1 MPGEMAIAG
10 AALGGIGAIGKIF
23 TGFHQNSLASK
34 IHPEYHA
41 YETSPFA
48 QQQLGL
54 AQQMFNGRMTG
65 AADEEKNILASG
77 ANYNANAQRNATD
90 SGQALSLAG
99 LSQGQT
105 NSALNKLQIE
115 EGQNKYNLLGNLNQ
129 GYQAMTQ
136 EGDKKYQDQL
146 MKFQF
151 DTQQK
156 AGLRKNGF
164 DNIFGG
170 IADLSSLGLQS
181 GQMGGGKAT
190 TIPSYTDEAGN
201 YSGG

>member
-54 AQQMFNGRMTG
+54 ASQLFNGRMSG
-65 AADEEKNILASG
+65 AADEEKGILASG
-77 ANYNANAQRNATD
+77 ANYNATVQRNATD

-99 LSQGQT
+99 LSQGTT
-105 NSALNKLQIE
+105 NSALKKLQIE
-115 EGQNKYNLLGNLNQ
+115 EGKNKYDLLGNLNA
-129 GYQAMTQ
+129 GYSAMVA

-146 MKFQF
+146 QKFQF

-156 AGLRKNGF
+156 AGLRQSGF
-164 DNIFGG
+164 GNIFGG
-170 IADLSSLGLQS
+170 IADLSSLGIQS
-181 GQMGGGKAT
+181 GQMGGGGQSQ
-190 TIPSYTDEAGN
+190 PYTQSN
-201 YSGG
+201 IFTK